1 MPLEPKMA
9 YSLQEQVMKNRLDRL
24 SAILINAILTNRPFE
39 SIQTIARALAHH
51 GIPLEVAIRVLTRP
65 WERRLFGPGINETTK
80 NNHTYLP
87 ERILYEQT

>member
-1 MPLEPKMA
+1 
-9 YSLQEQVMKNRLDRL
+9 MKNRLDRL

-39 SIQTIARALAHH
+39 NIQTIARALAHNNV
-51 GIPLEVAIRVLTRP
+51 PLEVAIRVLTRP
-65 WERRLFGPGINETTK
+65 WERRFFGPGINETAK